1 MHMEDEIIREY
12 RPEDREA
19 VDRCVFELQ
28 EDESMR
34 QPEYWQTG
42 KKSVEDG
49 YLDYLL
55 KRVNS
60 HNGKLLVAEV
70 NGAVVGFVSVLIEN
84 EKDAS
89 PCVKMKHAGYV
100 PALAVLREY
109 QKRGIGKRLL
119 EAAEQ
124 YVKSQGCEYLALDV
138 TTDNLAH
145 DFYKKLGYREFT
157 VNMMKKL

>member
-1 MHMEDEIIREY
+1 MEEEIIREY
-12 RPEDREA
+12 KPDDKSVVE
-19 VDRCVFELQ
+19 RCILELQ
-28 EDESMR
+28 EDESIR

-42 KKSVEDG
+42 EKSIEDG
-49 YLDYLL
+49 YLGYLL
-55 KRVNS
+55 KHASSN
-60 HNGKLLVAEV
+60 NGKLLVAEV
-70 NGAVVGFVSVLIEN
+70 GGVAVGYIAVIIEN

-100 PALAVLREY
+100 PDFVVLREY

-138 TTDNLAH
+138 TTGNPAH
-145 DFYKKLGYREFT
+145 DFYEKLGYREFS
-157 VNMMKKL
+157 VNMKKKL